1 MYFFFVRPPDTIDT
15 LLFFAANAAS
25 QAFCGTESKKKRQI
39 SVEICRFF
47 LVEMAGVEP
56 ASESILTGPSPGAD
70 GYCGNL
76 LPCSPSNRQ
85 AVTRGWS
92 GESHDAWAGQL
103 FPRLTDAT

>member
-47 LVEMAGVEP
+47 LCKPDAVDAVKLYFK
-56 ASESILTGPSPGAD
+56 ILLSRHLFAF
-70 GYCGNL
+70 L
-76 LPCSPSNRQ
+76 LY
-85 AVTRGWS
+85 
-92 GESHDAWAGQL
+92 
-103 FPRLTDAT
+103 